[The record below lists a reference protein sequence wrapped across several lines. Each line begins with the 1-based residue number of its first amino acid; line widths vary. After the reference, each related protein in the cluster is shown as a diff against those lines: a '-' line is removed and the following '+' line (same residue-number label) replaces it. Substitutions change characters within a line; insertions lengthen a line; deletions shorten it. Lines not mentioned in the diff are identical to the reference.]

1 MWKFPSIKTLRK
13 INSWF
18 HWISWGENWTK
29 IWAWGFRWSHKCLW
43 STFSMLQNKH
53 GMCKI
58 VRRSH
63 KILTQSRIHICHRW
77 VTSPRSPQMIPSLLR
92 ELSHSWSLT
101 AYQSHLQ
108 TSENDLN
115 IQHTFWGI
123 AGSFPQDCVILS
135 NVSSGTKPKNPK
147 PKEIQK
153 NLQEWVKTGILTCLK
168 NLLKHSEWS
177 RLSRRLITLL
187 VLLQHLVNLW
197 IGCYGRPLARL
208 RWLWRSSAKQVCTLI
223 ASPGNSPLRLNSC
236 RARL

>member
-1 MWKFPSIKTLRK
+1 
-13 INSWF
+13 
-18 HWISWGENWTK
+18 
-29 IWAWGFRWSHKCLW
+29 
-43 STFSMLQNKH
+43 
-53 GMCKI
+53 MCKI

-63 KILTQSRIHICHRW
+63 KILTQSRIHICHSW

-123 AGSFPQDCVILS
+123 AGSFPQDCVIR
-135 NVSSGTKPKNPK
+135 NETKKPQTKRNPK
-147 PKEIQK
+147 KP
-153 NLQEWVKTGILTCLK
+153 QEWVKTGILTRLK

-177 RLSRRLITLL
+177 RLSRRLVTLL